1 VASKYK
7 VGDLVFWAGSY
18 SPPDIGLITKIWV
31 DPELPR
37 GHETTTVRILWLHSN
52 DGTDMELLE
61 AIETSPCY
69 LTQQEWEE
77 QNNVQT

>member
-1 VASKYK
+1 MASKYK
-7 VGDLVFWAGSY
+7 VGDLVFWASSY

-69 LTQQEWEE
+69 LTQQEWDARNE
-77 QNNVQT
+77 QR

>member
-7 VGDLVFWAGSY
+7 VGDLVFWASSY

-31 DPELPR
+31 DPDRPSR
-37 GHETTTVRILWLHSN
+37 GRCPHVRILWLHSN
-52 DGTDMELLE
+52 DGTDVELLE

-69 LTQQEWEE
+69 LTRQEWEE